1 MNKTQ
6 SSKQQN
12 NTESGLSLHST
23 TSITSNTNKKH
34 THLTRP
40 KSPAPS
46 DLSTSTTLVNL
57 PKMTQ
62 RSASPVHMSPR
73 SSFSSLSRSDSHS
86 RKHTRKT
93 SNDYR
98 RYNGTVNHYGRHS
111 NDWLFGG
118 FSLRDTVRGGVER
131 LRHHNHHGNEG

>member
-12 NTESGLSLHST
+12 NTKRGLSLSR
-23 TSITSNTNKKH
+23 TSINANQNH

-57 PKMTQ
+57 PVMAQ
-62 RSASPVHMSPR
+62 RSASPVQMSPR

-93 SNDYR
+93 SSDYR

-131 LRHHNHHGNEG
+131 LRHHGSHGNEG